1 MRRKGVHMR
10 HLFWLSIVA
19 MILSGCALPLPLQVA
34 GWVLDGFS
42 MVTTDKTLADHGI
55 SMAAGQDY
63 SIWRGLTEGDVCV
76 DERGNTVMTAMAGHR
91 SPALTLVRVRQS
103 KWHLWP
109 RLLATR
115 RLPLPILWCIEAAG
129 GSRPVSYHQ
138 MKLLPDQA
146 RRWRPL
152 AGTSSSNSSAS
163 WFIIVPPSSSA
174 STMVTAL
181 R

>member
-1 MRRKGVHMR
+1 MMRRKGVHMR

-19 MILSGCALPLPLQVA
+19 MILSGCALPVPLQVA

-91 SPALTLVRVRQS
+91 SPALTLVRPPVEVAS
-103 KWHLWP
+103 
-109 RLLATR
+109 LAS
-115 RLPLPILWCIEAAG
+115 PFGDPPIAA
-129 GSRPVSYHQ
+129 PY
-138 MKLLPDQA
+138 L
-146 RRWRPL
+146 
-152 AGTSSSNSSAS
+152 
-163 WFIIVPPSSSA
+163 
-174 STMVTAL
+174 MVH
-181 R
+181 